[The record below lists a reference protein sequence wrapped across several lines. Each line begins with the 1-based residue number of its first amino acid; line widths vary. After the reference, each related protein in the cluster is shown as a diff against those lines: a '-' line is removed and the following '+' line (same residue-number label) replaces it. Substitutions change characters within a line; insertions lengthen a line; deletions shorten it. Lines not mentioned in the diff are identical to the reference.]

1 VRGFFLSPHNAW
13 IRYHDVP
20 GDGPTCVYLH
30 GLGSASSAD
39 FPDVIT
45 HPPLA
50 GRRAVLVDLLGFGFS
65 DRPADFSYTLV
76 GHAHTV
82 IALLDD
88 LGLTDCAL
96 VGYSLGGSV
105 AIALAAA
112 RPDLVSRLVMAE
124 GNLQPGP
131 EEGSNAVFS
140 RAMAAQSEE
149 AFLETGY
156 RELLGYLQAEAP
168 EFAGGFLVADPRA
181 VHRTAVS
188 LVASGDPTLYE
199 QLLSLT
205 MPRIYIFG
213 QDSLQ
218 NEDMAERA
226 SRLPEQGVRVLAIPD
241 AGHDMGTRVDFA
253 GAIGAALSDDG
264 AEHGYELT
272 RAVLDQIRSRDLAE
286 NAPKH
291 K

>member
-1 VRGFFLSPHNAW
+1 MRGFFLSLHDAW
-13 IRYHDVP
+13 IRYHEVP
-20 GDGPTCVYLH
+20 GDGPACVYLH

-50 GRRAVLVDLLGFGFS
+50 RRRGLLVDLLGFGFS
-65 DRPADFSYTLV
+65 DRPAGFSYTLAD
-76 GHAHTV
+76 HANTV

-88 LGLTDCAL
+88 LGLSDCAL

-124 GNLQPGP
+124 ANLEPGP

-140 RAMAAQSEE
+140 RAVAAQSEE
-149 AFLETGY
+149 TFLETGY
-156 RELLGYLQAEAP
+156 RELLGFLQAEAP
-168 EFAGGFLVADPRA
+168 EFAGGFLVADPPA
-181 VHRTAVS
+181 IHRTAVS
-188 LVASGDPTLYE
+188 LVASGHPTLYE

-213 QDSLQ
+213 EDSLR

-226 SRLPEQGVRVLAIPD
+226 S
-241 AGHDMGTRVDFA
+241 
-253 GAIGAALSDDG
+253 
-264 AEHGYELT
+264 
-272 RAVLDQIRSRDLAE
+272 
-286 NAPKH
+286 
-291 K
+291 